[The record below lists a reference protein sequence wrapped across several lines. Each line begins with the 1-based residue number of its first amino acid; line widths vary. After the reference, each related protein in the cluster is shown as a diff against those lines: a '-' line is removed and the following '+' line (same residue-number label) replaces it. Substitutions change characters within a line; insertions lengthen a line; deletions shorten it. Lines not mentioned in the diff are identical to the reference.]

1 MIVDTDVMIWY
12 MLGNEKARAVID
24 GYNGF
29 FVSAVTYME
38 LIQGMKNKKE
48 LTALRKAFRIWNAKI
63 IYLNEDITAR
73 AMFYVE
79 QHFLSNSV
87 ELADALIGATAV
99 VNGMPLLTG
108 NVKHYKAMKN
118 IQLQRFV
125 P

>member
-12 MLGNEKARAVID
+12 LRGSEKACALID
-24 GYNGF
+24 SLNGF
-29 FVSAVTYME
+29 YVSAVTYME
-38 LIQGMKNKKE
+38 LVQGMKNKKE
-48 LTALRKAFRIWNAKI
+48 LNALRKAFRLWNVKV
-63 IYLNEDITAR
+63 IYMNEEITAR
-73 AMFYVE
+73 AMFSVE

-108 NVKHYKAMKN
+108 NTKHYKALKD
-118 IQLQRFV
+118 IQLQRFY

>member
-1 MIVDTDVMIWY
+1 MIIDTDVMIWY
-12 MLGNEKARAVID
+12 LRGSEKARTVID

-48 LTALRKAFRIWNAKI
+48 LNALRKAFRLWNVKV
-63 IYLNEDITAR
+63 IYINEDISTR

-79 QHFLSNSV
+79 QHFLSDSV

-99 VNGMPLLTG
+99 VNGLPLLTG
-108 NVKHYKAMKN
+108 NTKHYKALKD
-118 IQLQRFV
+118 IQLQRFI

>member
-1 MIVDTDVMIWY
+1 VIVDTDVMIWY
-12 MLGNEKARAVID
+12 MRGNEKARAVID

-48 LTALRKAFRIWNAKI
+48 LMALRKAFRIWNAKI
-63 IYLNEDITAR
+63 LYLNEDITAR

-108 NVKHYKAMKN
+108 NVKHYKALKDV
-118 IQLQRFV
+118 QLQRFV